1 MTRGKCLGDVS
12 AVRESQVVKLRKTE
26 RADEVSRVVRH
37 HLNGAGRFATRT
49 RHPRIVKEDH
59 WPVSSESV
67 SDGRIPMV
75 QATAKVLH
83 E

>member
-12 AVRESQVVKLRKTE
+12 ADREPQEVKLRNAE
-26 RADEVSRVVRH
+26 CVDEVSRVVRH
-37 HLNGAGRFATRT
+37 RLNGAGRFATRT
-49 RHPRIVKEDH
+49 RHSRIVKEDH
-59 WPVSSESV
+59 WSVSSESV
-67 SDGRIPMV
+67 SDGGIPMV